1 MRPCPFGAVGAS
13 RAVSARPAA
22 GGGELLER
30 RGSTDSWRAPAAAMG
45 GEPGVRA
52 GSVAD
57 GRGACPFAAGGEG
70 CLATVGAPSFSPS
83 ASSTAIGVLTL
94 TPSVPSAISSF
105 DTLPSSTASTS
116 MVALSVSI
124 SAMMSPGLMVWP
136 SLTSHLA
143 SLPSSM
149 VGDSAGIRISVG
161 MVSLRRRLGQRSADP
176 TPSVA
181 LLVRASLDSL
191 CKLLALALTQPTN
204 SSATRSRSASIW
216 ACGGRCAAPASRR
229 HRPPAQARVPRTR
242 GWRGRAR

>member
-1 MRPCPFGAVGAS
+1 MRPWPLGAAL
-13 RAVSARPAA
+13 APPAA
-22 GGGELLER
+22 PLPPVGEGWGGGERDGWWLPPPLSPPHEGEGKQR
-30 RGSTDSWRAPAAAMG
+30 DAAAG
-45 GEPGVRA
+45 A
-52 GSVAD
+52 
-57 GRGACPFAAGGEG
+57 RGTCPFAGGEG

-94 TPSVPSAISSF
+94 TPSVPSEISSF

-161 MVSLRRRLGQRSADP
+161 IGFPWCRIPCRWV
-176 TPSVA
+176 
-181 LLVRASLDSL
+181 ASL
-191 CKLLALALTQPTN
+191 
-204 SSATRSRSASIW
+204 ASEVFSK
-216 ACGGRCAAPASRR
+216 RVRR
-229 HRPPAQARVPRTR
+229 IGNEKRNDP
-242 GWRGRAR
+242 